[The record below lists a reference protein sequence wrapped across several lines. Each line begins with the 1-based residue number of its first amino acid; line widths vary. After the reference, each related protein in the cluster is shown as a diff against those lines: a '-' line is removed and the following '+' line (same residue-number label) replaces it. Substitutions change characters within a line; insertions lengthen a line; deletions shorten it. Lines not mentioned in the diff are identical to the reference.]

1 MLRYSQKF
9 LVNCTAPWGKKQ
21 QNKPRIKPYREKEC
35 IFFCHYS
42 LCLLV
47 NWSLWWLEIAVC
59 DTIYL
64 YSSEYFSLSII
75 HQKSHSKSFSASL
88 KNGNKFFARQ
98 IISISCDT
106 CGFFYVTTYLN
117 LPVNEHVYIHEKKR
131 QVCYVLC
138 KFVS

>member
-1 MLRYSQKF
+1 MQELHLQERQKRNTPKIKDCF
-9 LVNCTAPWGKKQ
+9 SIHWEKPLLIFIRCCKKQNIKTSGGVNVLSDISCKLHSTMGKKR

-64 YSSEYFSLSII
+64 YSSEYFSF
-75 HQKSHSKSFSASL
+75 HSPL
-88 KNGNKFFARQ
+88 YIKNA
-98 IISISCDT
+98 T
-106 CGFFYVTTYLN
+106 LN
-117 LPVNEHVYIHEKKR
+117 HFL
-131 QVCYVLC
+131 LL
-138 KFVS
+138 